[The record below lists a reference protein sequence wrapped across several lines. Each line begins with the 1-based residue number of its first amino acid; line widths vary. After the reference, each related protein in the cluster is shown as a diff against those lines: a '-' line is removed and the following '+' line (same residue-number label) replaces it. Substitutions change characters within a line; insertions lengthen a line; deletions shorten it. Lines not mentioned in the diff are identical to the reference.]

1 MNSTASQAESK
12 AEAVIIDRCQKFL
25 ESLGSDHALK
35 EICQGAITRFDEL
48 KFPHAKH
55 EMFTFVSTKELTES
69 PFEIQSDSD
78 VDADFLKRHIYPS
91 CANSVLVICDGI
103 YRADLS
109 NISAIDT
116 SVQIKTISESVED
129 DSVKQYIL
137 QTAKKENDVFA
148 CINTAFLREG
158 LALEI
163 PAKTVC
169 DSPVQILY
177 ISTGSTKAAVTTHPR
192 LLVKVGKLAEAKI
205 IVKYVG
211 QSGNYFVNSVQD
223 FILDDDAGVT
233 YSQIQAD
240 PADAWSFSK
249 TRISLNRNSRFIAA
263 NASSGCRLGRNHFD
277 ADLNQVGGEFRLNGV
292 SVLKNKEQAHSYIN
306 IRHLAPHCTSNQHF
320 KNIVNDESRV
330 SIDGTVTVGVGAQ
343 LTQSD
348 QLINN
353 LVLSGEAHAD
363 SKPNLMIYADDVKC
377 THGSTVGQ
385 IDEEHMFYLKTRGL
399 SQEIAEALLTT
410 SFAHAIVE
418 TIAFPDVIED
428 LNKTLLRKLE
438 ANNA

>member
-1 MNSTASQAESK
+1 MNSTVSQADSK
-12 AEAVIIDRCQKFL
+12 SEAIIIERCQKYI
-25 ESLGSDHALK
+25 EDLGSGHALK

-55 EMFTFVSTKELTES
+55 EMYTFVGTNDLVES
-69 PFEIQSDSD
+69 PFEIQSDGN
-78 VDADFLKRHIYPS
+78 VDAEFIKRHIYPS

-109 NISAIDT
+109 
-116 SVQIKTISESVED
+116 SVSSLESSVKIKTLSEMAG
-129 DSVKQYIL
+129 DSFVKQYIL
-137 QTAKKENDVFA
+137 DTVKKENDVFA
-148 CINTAFLREG
+148 CINSAFLKEG
-158 LALEI
+158 LALDV

-169 DSPVQILY
+169 DSPIQILY
-177 ISTGSTKAAVTTHPR
+177 ISTGSTKAPVTTHPR

-233 YSQIQAD
+233 YSQVQAD
-240 PADAWSFSK
+240 PADAWNFTK

-263 NASSGCRLGRNHFD
+263 NASSGCRIARNHFD

-292 SVLKNKEQAHSYIN
+292 AVLKDKEQAHSYIN

-320 KNIVNDESRV
+320 KNIVNDESRA

-363 SKPNLMIYADDVKC
+363 CKPNLMIYADDVKC

-418 TIAFPDVIED
+418 TIAFPEVIDDV
-428 LNKTLLRKLE
+428 NKTILKKLE
-438 ANNA
+438 AKNA

>member
-1 MNSTASQAESK
+1 MNSTVSQIENK
-12 AEAVIIDRCQKFL
+12 AEAVIIERCQKFL
-25 ESLGSDHALK
+25 EDLGPSHALK
-35 EICQGAITRFDEL
+35 EICQGAIARFDEL
-48 KFPHAKH
+48 KFPHPKH

-69 PFEIQSDSD
+69 PFEIQSDSNI
-78 VDADFLKRHIYPS
+78 DAEFLKRHIYPS
-91 CANSVLVICDGI
+91 CGNSVLVICDGI

-109 NISAIDT
+109 NISEMDSA
-116 SVQIKTISESVED
+116 VQIKTLSEIAGDESV
-129 DSVKQYIL
+129 KKYIL
-137 QTAKKENDVFA
+137 ETVKKENDVFA
-148 CINTAFLREG
+148 CINTAFLSEG
-158 LALEI
+158 LALDI

-169 DSPVQILY
+169 DSPIQILY
-177 ISTGSTKAAVTTHPR
+177 ISTGSTKASVTTHPR

-240 PADAWSFSK
+240 PADAWNFSK

-292 SVLKNKEQAHSYIN
+292 SILKDKEQAHCYIN

-320 KNIVNDESRV
+320 KNIVNDESRA

-363 SKPNLMIYADDVKC
+363 CKPNLMIYADDVKC

-410 SFAHAIVE
+410 SFAHEIVE
-418 TIAFPDVIED
+418 TIAFPDVIEG
-428 LNKTLLRKLE
+428 LNKTILKKLE

>member
-1 MNSTASQAESK
+1 MNSTVSQTENKS
-12 AEAVIIDRCQKFL
+12 ETLIFERSQKFL
-25 ESLGSDHALK
+25 EDLGPGHSLK

-55 EMFTFVSTKELTES
+55 EMYTFVSTKELTEA
-69 PFEIQSDSD
+69 PFEIQHDGAVD
-78 VDADFLKRHIYPS
+78 VEFLKSHIYSS
-91 CANSVLVICDGI
+91 CTNSVLVICDGV
-103 YRADLS
+103 YREDLS
-109 NISAIDT
+109 SISGINS
-116 SVQIKTISESVED
+116 SVKIKSLSEMVGD
-129 DSVKQYIL
+129 NTVKQYIL
-137 QTAKKENDVFA
+137 DTVKKENDVFA
-148 CINTAFLREG
+148 CINSAFLKEG
-158 LALEI
+158 LALDI
-163 PAKTVC
+163 PAKSVC
-169 DSPVQILY
+169 ESPIQILY
-177 ISTGSTKAAVTTHPR
+177 VSTGSTKEPVTTHPR
-192 LLVKVGKLAEAKI
+192 LLVKMGTLAEAKL

-233 YSQIQAD
+233 YSQVQAD
-240 PADAWSFSK
+240 PADAWNFSK

-263 NASSGCRLGRNHFD
+263 NASSGCRIGRNHFD
-277 ADLNQVGGEFRLNGV
+277 ADLNHEGGEFRLNGV
-292 SVLKNKEQAHSYIN
+292 SVLKDKEQAHTYLN

-320 KNIVNDESRV
+320 KNIVNHEARA

-353 LVLSGEAHAD
+353 LVLSGDAHAD

-410 SFAHAIVE
+410 SFAHEIVE

-428 LNKTLLRKLE
+428 LNTILLKKLE
-438 ANNA
+438 ASNA

>member
-1 MNSTASQAESK
+1 MNSTSSQTESK
-12 AEAVIIDRCQKFL
+12 AEAFIIERSQKFL
-25 ESLGSDHALK
+25 ENIGPDHALK
-35 EICQGAITRFDEL
+35 DICQEALARFEEL

-55 EMFTFVSTKELTES
+55 EMFTFVSTKEFAET
-69 PFEIQSDSD
+69 PFEIQHDGT

-91 CANSVLVICDGI
+91 CVNSVLVFCDGV
-103 YRADLS
+103 YRSDLS
-109 NISAIDT
+109 NTSSIDS
-116 SVQIKTISESVED
+116 SVKIKKLSESVED
-129 DSVKQYIL
+129 ESVKKYIID
-137 QTAKKENDVFA
+137 TAKKENDVFA

-158 LALEI
+158 LTLEI

-169 DSPVQILY
+169 GSSIQILY
-177 ISTGSTKAAVTTHPR
+177 ISNGSTKDPVTTHPR
-192 LLVKVGKLAEAKI
+192 LLVKMGKLAEAKI

-249 TRISLNRNSRFIAA
+249 TRIRLNRNSRFIAA
-263 NASSGCRLGRNHFD
+263 NASSGCRIGRNHFD
-277 ADLNQVGGEFRLNGV
+277 ADLNQVGAEFRLNGV
-292 SVLKNKEQAHSYIN
+292 SVLKDKEQAHSYIN

-320 KNIVNDESRV
+320 KNIVNNEARA

-377 THGSTVGQ
+377 THGATVGQ

-399 SQEIAEALLTT
+399 TQEIAEALLTT

-418 TIAFPDVIED
+418 TIAFPEVIDD
-428 LNKTLLRKLE
+428 LNKNLLRKLE
-438 ANNA
+438 AKNA